1 MPAGG
6 SIDKESEGVTMKKLG
21 IVLVLLILAGAAA
34 GIMLAQGRL
43 PAGFGLAARGDGSIE
58 VIGEGSPDQE
68 TMTDVQQASKAFNDV
83 LQEQMG
89 VKLKRSVKVYVAS
102 SESVYQKES

>member
-43 PAGFGLAARGDGSIE
+43 PAGFGLAARGDGSI
-58 VIGEGSPDQE
+58 
-68 TMTDVQQASKAFNDV
+68 
-83 LQEQMG
+83 
-89 VKLKRSVKVYVAS
+89 
-102 SESVYQKES
+102 